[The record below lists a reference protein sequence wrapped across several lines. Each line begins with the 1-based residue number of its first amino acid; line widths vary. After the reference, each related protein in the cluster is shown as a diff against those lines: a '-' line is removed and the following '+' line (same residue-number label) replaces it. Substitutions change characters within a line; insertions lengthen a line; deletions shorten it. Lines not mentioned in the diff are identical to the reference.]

1 MPFPPFNNLDRRDP
15 IRVKA
20 RVQVLLNHS
29 AHQST
34 RGLDVFSQEDRQE
47 FQNFMRRLLEPN
59 ASIREGL
66 DRIVEDKWFED
77 RKRSDNFYSTVK
89 L

>member
-1 MPFPPFNNLDRRDP
+1 M
-15 IRVKA
+15 KA

-34 RGLDVFSQEDRQE
+34 RGLDLLSQEDRQE
-47 FQNFMRRLLEPN
+47 FQKFVRRLLEPK
-59 ASIREGL
+59 ASMREGL
-66 DRIVEDKWFED
+66 DRIVKDKWFED

-89 L
+89 V